1 MHEDRYGLALT
12 TSSAVAAERY
22 VEALDR
28 HLAHRDGI
36 DDFARQAIALDDD
49 FALAWFLL
57 GTTQRMQGQHTE
69 ANASMARAAE
79 LEATVTERELSA
91 MATARLVPQ
100 SDASVGE
107 RAISDHLER
116 WPHDLFV
123 MSQTDLLYQ
132 VVDSR
137 PDRTERRIAL
147 FERLAPSFTDDDWY
161 FDGEIAFAAEE
172 HWEYGRAEDLA
183 LRSLAGNPDN
193 GGAAH
198 VVAHVLVETG
208 RDQEGSQWLTDW
220 LAAWN
225 DPAKSYR
232 WHLAWHNALF
242 DLSLDAPERA
252 LPKLDGIMG
261 GEPFPALLDGAA
273 LAWRMMLD
281 GDDILDAPARLA
293 EIPLAAPFPLLITH
307 RALALALVRDLAA
320 LEALADD
327 AEVGGDAVA
336 TEMAAWTR
344 ALAALAA
351 DEPKQA
357 VALLEPI
364 APAFDRFGGSH
375 AQTEVY
381 EDTLIAALARAGRA
395 DEAADRLGR
404 RIERRA
410 SGRDERWLE
419 ALARAHS

>member
-1 MHEDRYGLALT
+1 MHEDRYGLALS
-12 TSSAVAAERY
+12 TSSALAAERY
-22 VEALDR
+22 SEALDR
-28 HLAHRDGI
+28 HLARRGGV
-36 DDFARQAIALDDD
+36 DDFAREALAHDDD

-57 GTTQRMQGQHTE
+57 GSTQRMQGEHTD

-79 LEATVTERELSA
+79 LEESVTTRERSA
-91 MATARLVPQ
+91 MQTAKLVAQ
-100 SDASVGE
+100 SPASVGE
-107 RAISDHLER
+107 RAIWEHLER

-123 MSQTDLLYQ
+123 MSLTDLLYQ
-132 VVDSR
+132 VIDSR
-137 PDRTERRIAL
+137 PDRTERRIRL
-147 FERLAPSFTDDDWY
+147 FERLAPQFTDDWY
-161 FDGEIAFAAEE
+161 FDSELAFAAEE
-172 HWEYGRAEDLA
+172 HWEYSRAEDLA
-183 LRSLAGNPDN
+183 LRSLSMNPDN

-220 LAAWN
+220 LTAWN
-225 DPAKSYR
+225 APAKSYR

-273 LAWRMMLD
+273 LAWRMTLD
-281 GDDILDAPARLA
+281 GDDVLDAPERLA
-293 EIPLAAPFPLLITH
+293 AIPLAAPFPLLITH
-307 RALALALVRDLAA
+307 RALALALVRDVAA
-320 LEALADD
+320 LEDLAN
-327 AEVGGDAVA
+327 ETEGGGDPVA

-344 ALAALAA
+344 ALGALAD

-364 APAFDRFGGSH
+364 APSFDRFGGSH
-375 AQTEVY
+375 AQTEVF

-395 DEAADRLGR
+395 EDAAERLGR

-419 ALARAHS
+419 ALSHEHS